1 MANQIRIKTSVEIV
15 QDVGASAGAQNGITY
30 TSESL
35 DGNADYRAW
44 GGSHNISTAYTDN
57 DVAYWKNV
65 IISATSADAVSDS
78 GWTEASGVT
87 DGTLPSN
94 VYVVAVEYV
103 EQTIGADSI
112 VQVTIGSQ
120 VMAKLAPG
128 ESIVIPVDNLG
139 IANVKIHDAN
149 YANGTREAKVNVM
162 VAGT

>member
-1 MANQIRIKTSVEIV
+1 M
-15 QDVGASAGAQNGITY
+15 
-30 TSESL
+30 
-35 DGNADYRAW
+35 
-44 GGSHNISTAYTDN
+44 
-57 DVAYWKNV
+57 
-65 IISATSADAVSDS
+65 
-78 GWTEASGVT
+78 
-87 DGTLPSN
+87 PSN